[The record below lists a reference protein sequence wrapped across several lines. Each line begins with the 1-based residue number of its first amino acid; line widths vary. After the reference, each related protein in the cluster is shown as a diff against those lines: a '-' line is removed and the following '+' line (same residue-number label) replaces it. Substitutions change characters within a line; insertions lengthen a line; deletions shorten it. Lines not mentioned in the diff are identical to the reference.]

1 MSNEGDAP
9 YSLLIAHCSS
19 LVARCFIRNRPHA
32 HSVITHTMRAIMPRV
47 VRVYWRKGVTRM
59 TVVTRQWLRRGMAV
73 GALLLTAV
81 MLSAC
86 IEANSASTINPDL
99 TGTTKVRIG
108 ISKVALQTIM
118 QIGSSLGG
126 TPTPGSSDTTDNPFA
141 DLNTQA
147 SALGGTV
154 TPYDNADFT
163 GVEIAFTFNSL
174 DEMQKQINS
183 VLGDQSGASGSPS
196 SSNPLSGG
204 GGPSAL
210 IQITAQDTGSTVR
223 IDGTVDPLS
232 ELNDPAVTAGAPPG
246 LDLSAIL
253 AGGGKVELS
262 FTMPGSINSADSL
275 ATQDGTTVSWSFKV
289 GDPKA
294 TIFVESAKS

>member
-1 MSNEGDAP
+1 MK
-9 YSLLIAHCSS
+9 
-19 LVARCFIRNRPHA
+19 V
-32 HSVITHTMRAIMPRV
+32 M
-47 VRVYWRKGVTRM
+47 TRG
-59 TVVTRQWLRRGMAV
+59 WARRGMAV
-73 GALLLTAV
+73 GVLLLTAV

-108 ISKVALQTIM
+108 ISKVALQTIT
-118 QIGSSLGG
+118 QIGSGLGG
-126 TPTPGSSDTTDNPFA
+126 TPTPNSGSTDNPFA

-147 SALGGTV
+147 TAMGGTV
-154 TPYDNADFT
+154 TPYETTDFT
-163 GVEIAFTFNSL
+163 GVEIAFTFSSL

-183 VLGDQSGASGSPS
+183 VLGDQSNSSGSAS
-196 SSNPLSGG
+196 SSSSSSPLG

-210 IQITAQDTGSTVR
+210 VQITATDTGSTVR

-232 ELNDPAVTAGAPPG
+232 ELSDPAATAGAPPG

-253 AGGGKVELS
+253 SGGGKVELS
-262 FTMPGSINSADSL
+262 FTMPGSINTADAL
-275 ATQDGTTVSWSFKV
+275 ATQNGTTVSWSFKV